1 MKRVK
6 KLKGKGSKLTKKE
19 KNHIVVYIVKKIL
32 PQYVALVLMAVKY
45 EFNADQDSM
54 KNIIKRVNKY
64 TAAIDAGV
72 LNLENIKNNLEIE
85 LNMKLDEVFGDKG
98 IFDEALEGGV
108 E

>member
-6 KLKGKGSKLTKKE
+6 KPKGKCGKLTKKE
-19 KNHIVVYIVKKIL
+19 KNHIVLYIIKKIF
-32 PQYVALVLMAVKY
+32 PQYVALKLMAVKY

-98 IFDEALEGGV
+98 IFDEALGGGV